1 MVQVEVRDEE
11 QVDLVGLD
19 HVDEGERVHAG
30 EAGVDAAVE
39 QDALLLELEHVA
51 RPAHLLPGAQRADDH
66 PVLLGAAR
74 GDRPAEDVHV
84 RHGGDVH
91 RGARRSSSREFIY
104 LQRFKES
111 LATESIPL
119 HHIPTSRLLTKVRRR
134 RVRHMLVH
142 WVPQLQQD

>member
-1 MVQVEVRDEE
+1 MLAHSSLPWERAGVVQVEVRDEE

-91 RGARRSSSREFIY
+91 RGARRSSVLLENIF
-104 LQRFKES
+104 QNS
-111 LATESIPL
+111 LKNRQNSP
-119 HHIPTSRLLTKVRRR
+119 
-134 RVRHMLVH
+134 
-142 WVPQLQQD
+142 